1 MVHNTSQRKEYI
13 KLKMLMNKNVT
24 LGATKLAK
32 AMIKLSLFS
41 FCYADLKCS
50 INGVNLCKF
59 VACFLDVHTDE

>member
-41 FCYADLKCS
+41 FCYADLKMFNKWCQ
-50 INGVNLCKF
+50 LCKF